1 MRAKRTSRPSQ
12 TRDLAGSGR
21 FVAARYPR
29 GDCSEPRRR
38 PSQLV
43 DVTDDGIAY
52 IRGME
57 QLVRVVQQLALT
69 RDVAAILA
77 IVRRAARELT
87 GADGAAVVLRD
98 ADHDY
103 RADEDPIAPPGDG
116 EPMPPTG
123 RIGGWALR
131 QRETVALDDI
141 AGDDHVPAELRAS
154 ALRSLVSV
162 PLHRLGRS
170 GAITAFWT
178 TRHHA
183 SDSELRLLDA
193 LGDATAVAM
202 SNVELWTRLESRLT
216 ERAAQLEATNRE
228 LEAFSYAVSHDL
240 RAPLRAIRGFSQ
252 ILVEDHA
259 EALGAGRRY
268 LDRIRDASG
277 RMAILIDDLLRFSQ
291 LASSELD
298 RRGFDLAAQARDVID
313 ELRAAE
319 PDRQVDVAI
328 PAALPAHGDA
338 RLVRVVIEN
347 LLRNAWKFTAR
358 RPTAQIEVGARDG
371 AFFVRDNGAGFDAAR
386 ADKLFT
392 PFHREHAAADFEG
405 HGVGLATAQRV
416 VHRHGGRIWADS
428 APDRG
433 ATFHFTLG

>member
-1 MRAKRTSRPSQ
+1 M
-12 TRDLAGSGR
+12 
-21 FVAARYPR
+21 
-29 GDCSEPRRR
+29 
-38 PSQLV
+38 
-43 DVTDDGIAY
+43 TDDGLAY

-57 QLVRVVQQLALT
+57 QLVRVVQQLALV

-87 GADGAAVVLRD
+87 GADGASVVLRD
-98 ADHDY
+98 ADHGY
-103 RADEDPIAPPGDG
+103 RADEDAIAPGDA
-116 EPMPPTG
+116 EPPPPAG
-123 RIGGWALR
+123 RIGSWALR
-131 QRETVALDDI
+131 QRETVALDDA

-154 ALRSLVSV
+154 ALRSLVTV
-162 PLHRLGRS
+162 PLQRLGRS

-178 TRHHA
+178 TRHRA
-183 SDSELRLLDA
+183 SDSALRLLDA

-202 SNVELWTRLESRLT
+202 SNVELWTRLETRLT

-259 EALGAGRRY
+259 DSLGGGRRY
-268 LDRIRDASG
+268 LDRIRDAAG

-298 RRGFDLAAQARDVID
+298 RRGFDLAAQARDVVD

-338 RLVRVVIEN
+338 RLVRVVVEN

-433 ATFHFTLG
+433 ATFYFTLG